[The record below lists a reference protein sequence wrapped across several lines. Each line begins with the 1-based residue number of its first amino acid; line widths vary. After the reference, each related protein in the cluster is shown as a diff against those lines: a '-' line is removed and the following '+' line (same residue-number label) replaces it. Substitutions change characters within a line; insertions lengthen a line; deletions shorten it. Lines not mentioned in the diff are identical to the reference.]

1 MAKAYLFAT
10 NATSQTLNGGGSVD
24 LGNPV
29 HGFGQTC
36 CNKTIDVNGDNITLR
51 EGGYYDFDI
60 TATVSASDV
69 ANVTIVPYVNGTP
82 ITGVSSAET
91 IAAANDLAAVAVT
104 FGVLVP
110 RCSTAIV
117 TLVATASAGNPII
130 VNVSTTAEKV
140 C

>member
-1 MAKAYLFAT
+1 MTKAYLFAS
-10 NATSQTLNGGGSVD
+10 NATTQTLTGGGSVD

-36 CNKTIDVNGDNITLR
+36 CQKTIDVNGDNITLR
-51 EGGYYDFDI
+51 ECGYYDFDI
-60 TATVSASDV
+60 AATVSASEAAD
-69 ANVTIVPYVNGTP
+69 VTIVPYVNGTP

-91 IAAANDLAAVAVT
+91 IAAANDPAAVAVT

-117 TLVATASAGNPII
+117 TLVATASAGNAII
-130 VNVSTTAEKV
+130 TSVATTAEKV

>member
-1 MAKAYLFAT
+1 MTKAYLFAS
-10 NATSQTLNGGGSVD
+10 NATTQTLTGGGSVD

-36 CNKTIDVNGDNITLR
+36 CQKTIDVNGDNITLR
-51 EGGYYDFDI
+51 ECGYHDFDI
-60 TATVSASDV
+60 TATVSASEV
-69 ANVTIVPYVNGTP
+69 ANVTIAPYVNGTP

-91 IAAANDLAAVAVT
+91 IAAANDQAAVAVT

-117 TLVATASAGNPII
+117 TLVATASAGNAI
-130 VNVSTTAEKV
+130 VTNVATTVEKL
-140 C
+140 

>member
-1 MAKAYLFAT
+1 MTKAYLFAS
-10 NATSQTLNGGGSVD
+10 NATTQTLTGGGSVD

-36 CNKTIDVNGDNITLR
+36 CQKTIDVNGDNITLR

-69 ANVTIVPYVNGTP
+69 ADVTIVPYVNGTP
-82 ITGVSSAET
+82 IAGVSSAET
-91 IAAANDLAAVAVT
+91 IAAANDQAAVAVT

-117 TLVATASAGNPII
+117 TLVATASAGNAI
-130 VNVSTTAEKV
+130 VTNVATTVEKL
-140 C
+140 

>member
-1 MAKAYLFAT
+1 MTKAYLFAS
-10 NATSQTLNGGGSVD
+10 NATTQTLTGGGSVD

-60 TATVSASDV
+60 TATVSASEA

-91 IAAANDLAAVAVT
+91 IAAANDPAAVAVT

-117 TLVATASAGNPII
+117 TLVATASAGNAI
-130 VNVSTTAEKV
+130 VTNVATTVEKL
-140 C
+140 